1 MSGRQDRQTTALALV
16 GCGSVFET
24 VRAAW
29 PRIAEGRQLHVMSL
43 ASTDA
48 IAVDVA
54 EFLSTLSASEVHV
67 FAAIDQNALNH
78 ARLDLYASAR
88 LRGFK
93 CETLIHPGAIVEPDA
108 RVGENCWIGAGAL
121 IGAGVRIGNNTFVG
135 TGARIEPGVQIGANA
150 WIGPGAAIGQ
160 NARIGTHCVIGADV
174 KIAANTAL
182 GRHSS
187 IDVPG
192 AYADSLPD
200 GTFID
205 GLFPEVVHIFG
216 TAGARSAG

>member
-1 MSGRQDRQTTALALV
+1 MSDGRTLALALV

-24 VRAAW
+24 VCAAW
-29 PRIAEGRQLHVMSL
+29 PRIAAEDRQLHVMQL

-54 EFLSTLSASEVHV
+54 AFLSTLNASEVHV

-78 ARLDLYASAR
+78 ARLDAYASVR

-93 CETLIHPGAIVEPDA
+93 CETLVHPGAIVEPDA
-108 RVGENCWIGAGAL
+108 RIGENCWIGAGAL
-121 IGAGVRIGNNTFVG
+121 IGAGVRIGNNAFVG
-135 TGARIEPGVQIGANA
+135 TGARIDPGVQIGANA
-150 WIGPGAAIGQ
+150 WVGPGAAIGQ
-160 NARIGTHCVIGADV
+160 NARIGTHCVVGADV
-174 KIAANTAL
+174 KLAANVVL
-182 GRHSS
+182 GRHCS

-200 GTFID
+200 GSFID

-216 TAGARSAG
+216 TAGARATG